1 MQFENQPESE
11 HVEDRR
17 GDAPPS
23 MGGGY
28 GFGGGGLGGLGGLPL
43 WFGRGGLGL
52 GGLVLLLVLAW
63 AGGLDPLALLN
74 GRAVPQQ
81 RSSQPSSDSARGRA
95 APQQDDARA
104 TFCRKVLATTE
115 TCWRDLFREHFGK
128 AYELPTLV
136 LFRDAVRSACGTAGS
151 SVGPFYCPGDQKLY
165 LDLSFFDEMERSLG
179 AKGDFAQAY
188 VIAHEVGHHVQ
199 NLLGTNRK
207 VESLRRLG
215 SDADYRRAS
224 IQLELQADY
233 YAGVWAHY
241 VEHRMQGRVKLDAG
255 DYEEAI
261 TAAQAIGDD
270 TLQKRATGTVVPEK
284 FTHGTAAQRSKW
296 FRLGY
301 ESGDPK
307 RHDPFVEEKG
317 R

>member
-1 MQFENQPESE
+1 MQFEDQPESE

-28 GFGGGGLGGLGGLPL
+28 GLGGFGGGLGGLPF

-63 AGGLDPLALLN
+63 AGGLDPMALLN

-81 RSSQPSSDSARGRA
+81 RSAEPRSQPSRTAD
-95 APQQDDARA
+95 PTDDARV
-104 TFCRKVLATTE
+104 TFCKQVLRTTE

-179 AKGDFAQAY
+179 ARGDFAQAY

-241 VEHRMQGRVKLDAG
+241 VEHRLQGKVKLDAG

-317 R
+317 K

>member
-1 MQFENQPESE
+1 MQFEDQPESE

-28 GFGGGGLGGLGGLPL
+28 GFGGGGYGGMPI

-74 GRAVPQQ
+74 GHAVPQQ
-81 RSSQPSSDSARGRA
+81 RSSSPRGGVSDPSDE
-95 APQQDDARA
+95 ARA
-104 TFCRKVLATTE
+104 TFCKQVLATTE

-165 LDLSFFDEMERSLG
+165 LDLSFFDELERSLG
-179 AKGDFAQAY
+179 ASGDFPRAY

-215 SDADYRRAS
+215 SDADHRRAS

-233 YAGVWAHY
+233 YAGIWAHY
-241 VEHRMQGRVKLDAG
+241 VEHRMQGRVKLEAG

-317 R
+317 K